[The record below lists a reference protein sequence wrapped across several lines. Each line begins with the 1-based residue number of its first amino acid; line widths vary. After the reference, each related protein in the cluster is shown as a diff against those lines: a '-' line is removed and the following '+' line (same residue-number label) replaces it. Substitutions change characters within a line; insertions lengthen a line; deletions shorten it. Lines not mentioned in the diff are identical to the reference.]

1 MPPASSTCLSLFVHV
16 HRRRA
21 EIDPS
26 SDREWQLGAH
36 FLSPKSKRGSSVV
49 QAICDLAARLDRRTK
64 FADYL
69 APDDVS
75 PRNILHHLQL
85 PPRREWFLAPPSIQ
99 SLSAKSCA
107 IASKTSPVRSTVLGI
122 LKNVERAASVRIV
135 SMLRD
140 TNFKIADFQHRFL
153 LLTESPTFGL
163 FGTGITRHGR
173 YGPAQVSLSGIGENT

>member
-1 MPPASSTCLSLFVHV
+1 MHV
-16 HRRRA
+16 DRRLA
-21 EIDPS
+21 EIDRS
-26 SDREWQLGAH
+26 SDREWQLGGP
-36 FLSPKSKRGSSVV
+36 FLSPKSKYGPSLA

-64 FADYL
+64 LADYL
-69 APDDVS
+69 VPDDVS
-75 PRNILHHLQL
+75 PVTS
-85 PPRREWFLAPPSIQ
+85 PPPAVAAAQKMVPCISSIQ

-163 FGTGITRHGR
+163 FGTGITRHGSGMP
-173 YGPAQVSLSGIGENT
+173 GPICTS